1 MRSVLCA
8 LAVTIILILS
18 FNKLVYDDMPVAN
31 ATIVLTEVNRHKQD
45 VKSILMTDSNFSDL
59 SFFDA
64 MLKNNRILMLGEMM
78 HNDGETFK
86 AKARIIRYLHEQ
98 LDYNVV
104 LYEAGQ
110 YDMWMMNAQMDTL
123 MDKSQEKTIG
133 GTGLFDFWWQNQENQ
148 PLLTYYKKTKST
160 ERPMILGG
168 FDIQFSGRGLSNI
181 RVKLLEDFLLKNGID
196 STKYPLLKKN
206 SNRLEYLTY
215 EPFASKRLN
224 ANEKKQFLAELDEL
238 NRRILSGVKDSEH
251 LIYSRYLS
259 DMKHNFDK
267 SWRYKTGSMQSMHFR
282 DSLMAENL
290 TYQIDSLYAGKKIIV
305 WCANIHSFSA
315 PYNKDYRP
323 LGTYLKRKYGAQ
335 AYSLDFT
342 SYGRYDKTGRV
353 VDRVGKLAVE
363 NVFHATKLPYFFL
376 DLRELSNNSIL
387 KQNFSSVINQGID
400 EDRRWHDFIDGI
412 FYIDINKDPIY
423 R

>member
-18 FNKLVYDDMPVAN
+18 FNKLVHDDMPVAN

-59 SFFDA
+59 RFFDTT
-64 MLKNNRILMLGEMM
+64 LKNNRILMLGEML

-86 AKARIIRYLHEQ
+86 AKARLIRYLHEH
-98 LDYNVV
+98 LDYDVV

-110 YDMWMMNAQMDTL
+110 YDMWMMNAQMDNL

-181 RVKLLEDFLLKNGID
+181 RVKLLEDFLIKNGID
-196 STKYPLLKKN
+196 STKYPLLKRN
-206 SNRLEYLTY
+206 SNKLEYLIY
-215 EPFASKRLN
+215 ERFANKHLD
-224 ANEKKQFLAELDEL
+224 ANQKKQFLAELDG
-238 NRRILSGVKDSEH
+238 LSRMIRGRKPDAEQ

-259 DMKHNFDK
+259 DMKNNFDK
-267 SWRYKTGSMQSMHFR
+267 SWRYKSGSMQSMHFR

-290 TYQIDSLYAGKKIIV
+290 IYQIDSVYAGKKIIV

-315 PYNKDYRP
+315 PYNKEYVP
-323 LGTYLKRKYGAQ
+323 LGAYIKNRYGNQ

-342 SYGRYDKTGRV
+342 SYGRYNKTGRV
-353 VDRVGKLAVE
+353 VDRVGNMAIE
-363 NVFHATKLPYFFL
+363 NTFHATKSPYFFL
-376 DLRELSNNSIL
+376 DLRRLPNNSIF
-387 KQNFSSVINQGID
+387 KKNFSSVINQGID
-400 EDRRWHDFIDGI
+400 ENRKWYEFIDGI

-423 R
+423 H